1 MKISFKKITN
11 HKVLV
16 YDLLSLKYAKKLFHC
31 KLEIYHTRYEEIN
44 FFILIKSILW
54 LIKKNYKFSF
64 ENLKATYKE
73 IFFNIVK
80 PKIVYTAIDNNPG
93 FFKLKSFYPSA
104 VYVADQN
111 GMRDNKFY
119 NIALSHFSKTKKKLT
134 CDYMYV
140 FGKNNVD
147 KLKNII
153 KTKFIIGGNTLN
165 NAKIFSVKKKYKRSI
180 AYLSGANSEYNF
192 NLDKPIL
199 LYLSKF
205 CEKHNFN
212 MYIILRPAR
221 DKKNKYY
228 NLLKKRKFN
237 FIDISE
243 HKNKNNYVYLNS
255 FDLLVFHHTTLGYE
269 ALSRKIKCI
278 SFGHKHLPNHKKIYK
293 NKGYF
298 WDKLN
303 NFSSFEKKLIYLL
316 KINKDEWN
324 KKIQKY
330 LKDIMMFDTLNKSKY
345 RLIYSIL
352 NKK

>member
-147 KLKNII
+147 KLKKVV

-165 NAKIFSVKKKYKRSI
+165 NSQTIST
-180 AYLSGANSEYNF
+180 
-192 NLDKPIL
+192 
-199 LYLSKF
+199 
-205 CEKHNFN
+205 
-212 MYIILRPAR
+212 
-221 DKKNKYY
+221 KKNI
-228 NLLKKRKFN
+228 KK
-237 FIDISE
+237 
-243 HKNKNNYVYLNS
+243 
-255 FDLLVFHHTTLGYE
+255 
-269 ALSRKIKCI
+269 
-278 SFGHKHLPNHKKIYK
+278 
-293 NKGYF
+293 
-298 WDKLN
+298 
-303 NFSSFEKKLIYLL
+303 
-316 KINKDEWN
+316 
-324 KKIQKY
+324 Q
-330 LKDIMMFDTLNKSKY
+330 
-345 RLIYSIL
+345 
-352 NKK
+352 